1 VLASYGGT
9 YQFSDYRLAIAVE
22 GSHFVAKFD
31 DGAAMVF
38 FAEWE
43 TKFSSKAWG
52 HTVRVLEEQS
62 RRRRSLTRQQ
72 NGQDETGMKK

>member
-43 TKFSSKAWG
+43 TKFSSKAWD
-52 HTVRVLEEQS
+52 
-62 RRRRSLTRQQ
+62 TRFEFSK
-72 NGQDETGMKK
+72 NNHRDVGL